1 MTCPLCVRTDEVL
14 VWDDP
19 LCRVIAV
26 ADDDYPGF
34 CRVVWQHHVAEMS
47 DLAVPAQRH
56 LLNVVL
62 ATEIALRK
70 TMQPHKINLASLG
83 NVVPHLHWHVIPRFT
98 DDRHFPQPI
107 WGVAQR
113 ESSAHRPAPD
123 RRALGAAIG
132 HALAELTAG

>member
-34 CRVVWQHHVAEMS
+34 CRVIWQHHVAEMS
-47 DLAVPAQRH
+47 DLAVPEQRH

-62 ATEIALRK
+62 ATEIALRE

-107 WGVAQR
+107 WAWRSV
-113 ESSAHRPAPD
+113 
-123 RRALGAAIG
+123 RRAHIGRHPTGAPWARQ
-132 HALAELTAG
+132 LAMHWPN